1 MVRARRGRCRQEP
14 LAPEPEADGGRR
26 GVESDFQDVPAAAP
40 TGTFR
45 WQGDLAIVRILRR
58 STTVR
63 HPMVV
68 RRMRVARRELEL
80 DEVALAM
87 ETRLA
92 LGASRIGQAREPGAA
107 PSALRPDQARVFADF
122 AMYLTDVATRPPAE
136 QRAPFCRI
144 ILPPRTGKTVVAG
157 HIIDRAELTA
167 TFVVPT
173 RTLLEQTVRELARL
187 VPGARIGS
195 YGAGRDHVVPHG
207 VNVTTYAMLQAHAAE
222 LPVELRRAAL
232 VFVDEAHH
240 AMTTARSA
248 LLATAFDRLAVRV
261 ALTATPDYDAERQLE
276 RFFPDLVHEVTLE
289 EALALGLLAP
299 LRAWVVEVDA
309 DASQVRFMAGDY
321 ESEGLGRL
329 MSTAPFFRA
338 VELFRYDPDN
348 ARRPCLIACGSRQ
361 QAHDLWRYLRSHRPA
376 ETRAPALVLGD
387 TPRAVRE
394 RLLARFES
402 GAIDTLV
409 QVGVLIEGWSSPR
422 CKLLLDLAPSTSR
435 VRATQKYFRVMTRDG
450 GAQARIV
457 VLLPTNLPAAPVLP
471 IDLFGALPDF
481 VHGRLIER
489 AIDAGGAGEL
499 VEDARTPI
507 AGVSLAS
514 RIVATGAIARPA
526 LDPSSAADVRAVLA
540 SCPGLDVT
548 TCGLGTF
555 VRLMFRHPQFVGRG
569 DFLLRW
575 LRVPITREGFEG
587 LIARLY
593 PEAAADRIF
602 AGHGERHVDG
612 SCAADRERLLRA
624 MTRPSRTGGP
634 EEPFATAW
642 RAISGGCPSRA
653 DDPETRWIARTEIA
667 CVLDLLPR
675 LKRIRRMVVVHYFGL
690 FGRRPLT
697 FEQLSARARVSRSRV
712 GQILSRALRDLRLW
726 YAQAEADE
734 RCLAGPDDRVLAEA
748 ADRRAAALAAAE
760 AERASHLDAVFADA
774 DRVWEHAT
782 TRVSSHS
789 SHDQDAARIL
799 LDDLRAAAD
808 RHAARAAFEARLAE
822 LRAGTAK
829 FRRFWQRWDALHPP
843 ADESAP

>member
-1 MVRARRGRCRQEP
+1 MVA
-14 LAPEPEADGGRR
+14 
-26 GVESDFQDVPAAAP
+26 
-40 TGTFR
+40 
-45 WQGDLAIVRILRR
+45 VRTR
-58 STTVR
+58 T
-63 HPMVV
+63 
-68 RRMRVARRELEL
+68 ARRELEL

-87 ETRLA
+87 EIRLA
-92 LGASRIGQAREPGAA
+92 LGASRIGQAREPVAA
-107 PSALRPDQARVFADF
+107 ASALRSDQARVFADF
-122 AMYLTDVATRPPAE
+122 ATYLTDVATRPPAE

-157 HIIDRAELTA
+157 HIVDRAELTS
-167 TFVVPT
+167 TFIVPT
-173 RTLLEQTVRELARL
+173 RTLLEQTVRELTRL
-187 VPGARIGS
+187 VPGVEIGS
-195 YGAGRDHVVPHG
+195 YGGGHDHVVPHG

-222 LPVELRRAAL
+222 IPVELRRAAL

-240 AMTTARSA
+240 AMTAARHT

-261 ALTATPDYDAERQLE
+261 ALTATPDYDAERRLE

-299 LRAWVVEVDA
+299 LRAWVVEIDA
-309 DASQVRFMAGDY
+309 DASQVRFIAGDY

-338 VELFRYDPDN
+338 VELFRYDAEN

-361 QAHDLWRYLRSHRPA
+361 QAHDLWRYLRTHRPA
-376 ETRAPALVLGD
+376 GTRAPALVLGD

-394 RLLARFES
+394 RLLARFET

-450 GAQARIV
+450 DAQARIV
-457 VLLPTNLPAAPVLP
+457 VLLPANLPAAPVLP

-489 AIDAGGAGEL
+489 AVDGGGAADLMEH
-499 VEDARTPI
+499 ARTPI
-507 AGVSLAS
+507 ADVTLAS
-514 RIVATGAIARPA
+514 RIVATDAIARPA
-526 LDPSSAADVRAVLA
+526 LDPGSAADVRAVVA
-540 SCPGLDVT
+540 SCPEFDVT

-555 VRLMFRHPQFVGRG
+555 VKLMFRHPQFAGRG

-575 LRVPITREGFEG
+575 LRIPIKRDDFER
-587 LIARLY
+587 LIALLY
-593 PEAAADRIF
+593 PDAAADRIF
-602 AGHGERHVDG
+602 AAFGERHVDD
-612 SCAADRERLLRA
+612 SCSADCERLLRA
-624 MTRPSRTGGP
+624 MHRPSNTGAP

-642 RAISGGCPSRA
+642 CAISGGCPSRA
-653 DDPETRWIARTEIA
+653 DSPEVLWIARTEVVR
-667 CVLDLLPR
+667 VLTLLPR
-675 LKRIRRMVVVHYFGL
+675 LKRARCTMVVRYFGL

-697 FEQLSARARVSRSRV
+697 LDQLSERAQVSRSRV

-734 RCLAGPDDRVLAEA
+734 RLLAGPDDRALAEA
-748 ADRRAAALAAAE
+748 ADRRAAALAAAQ
-760 AERASHLDAVFADA
+760 AKRASHLDAVFAGA
-774 DRVWEHAT
+774 DRAWEDVT
-782 TRVSSHS
+782 ERVSSRS
-789 SHDQDAARIL
+789 SHDQNAARIL

-808 RHAARAAFEARLAE
+808 RHAARAAFEVRLAE

-829 FRRFWQRWDALHPP
+829 FRRFWQRWDALHPRT
-843 ADESAP
+843 AEAAPPT